1 MPSLPYSL
9 ESLLLGRS
17 RSIQPMAGGD
27 AIIPDVVISEMHSD
41 QVTVTNHPVD
51 TGADLSDHAII
62 QPTTVTCTFAWSDSS
77 RAINSALDGSI
88 LQGME
93 TTKDVY
99 EKLLALMRARQ
110 PLRLS
115 TGKRAYENVII
126 TALKTTSSVETESA
140 AIIEIT
146 FQEVF
151 MALAQTVSLSSIKQ
165 KNPGRTSG
173 KRNLGSKFVIPPQGY
188 RYGMG

>member
-1 MPSLPYSL
+1 
-9 ESLLLGRS
+9 
-17 RSIQPMAGGD
+17 MAGGD
-27 AIIPDVVISEMHSD
+27 SIIPDVVISEMHSD

-151 MALAQTVSLSSIKQ
+151 MAQAQTVSLSRLKQ
-165 KNPGRTSG
+165 KNAGRTGG
-173 KRNLGSKFVIPPQGY
+173 KTNRGSQQLIPVQGA
-188 RYGMG
+188 RFGR

>member
-1 MPSLPYSL
+1 MS
-9 ESLLLGRS
+9 
-17 RSIQPMAGGD
+17 GGD
-27 AIIPDVVISEMHSD
+27 AVIPDVVISEMHAD
-41 QVTVTNHPVD
+41 QVSVTSHPID
-51 TGADLSDHAII
+51 TGADVSDHAIM
-62 QPTTVTCTFAWSDSS
+62 QASVVTCVFGWSDSS

-99 EKLLALMRARQ
+99 DKLLELMKARQ

-115 TGKRAYENVII
+115 TGKRTYENVVI
-126 TALKTTSSVETESA
+126 TNLKTTSTVETESA

-151 MALAQTVSLSSIKQ
+151 MAQAVTVSLSAAKQ
-165 KNPGRTSG
+165 KNASKTASKTSG
-173 KRNLGSKFVIPPQGY
+173 GSRQLIPVEGY
-188 RYGMG
+188 RYGKG